1 MHRYRHSVWL
11 SLPVTLLALSA
22 AKAEPVVQIEEP
34 SDVRERL
41 LVSGELAQPR
51 SPLFDEVTPESRDWR
66 RIRLRQGAGLEL
78 RREISLGEREIV
90 FAVKG
95 PLMKKKRLGLA
106 FELRF

>member
-34 SDVRERL
+34 SDVRERP
-41 LVSGELAQPR
+41 LVSGELAR
-51 SPLFDEVTPESRDWR
+51 SRSVLSERVIPESRDWR
-66 RIRLRQGAGLEL
+66 RIRLREGAGLEL
-78 RREISLGEREIV
+78 RREISLGERDIV
-90 FAVKG
+90 FGVKG
-95 PLMKKKRLGLA
+95 PLLKKKRLGLA